1 MLINFLNQI
10 NFKNRFKIL
19 KIRELNKEETDFQI
33 FLLLATQLKKT
44 FRNKSNNIV
53 MMMILKIL

>member
-10 NFKNRFKIL
+10 NFKNKFKIL
-19 KIRELNKEETDFQI
+19 KIKELNKEEIDFQI
-33 FLLLATQLKKT
+33 FLLLVTQLKKT